1 MAIINNNSQDEPLE
15 LFDPDQCKPENA
27 KTDAQKL
34 IIFHHL
40 FSQWKLYQFKT
51 AKTLH
56 EQDPVTH
63 PPPPP
68 RPPDQHLLIEGLPG
82 TGKTFIIKT
91 IRNMTRKI
99 HKSNRAD
106 LACAPTGCAA
116 SLIDGSTTCRSF
128 SIPTGKKYKKAPEN
142 RAVTNVSQYRAAQIA
157 FASIITQNHDE
168 SSMNGRSDFAFIK
181 HRKSTVAKTKY
192 YLKKIPLL
200 TRMLMLMCY
209 QIKSCYLQMSMKGP
223 MVVFPSS
230 TLWVIRTSYHQ

>member
-1 MAIINNNSQDEPLE
+1 
-15 LFDPDQCKPENA
+15 
-27 KTDAQKL
+27 
-34 IIFHHL
+34 
-40 FSQWKLYQFKT
+40 
-51 AKTLH
+51 
-56 EQDPVTH
+56 
-63 PPPPP
+63 
-68 RPPDQHLLIEGLPG
+68 
-82 TGKTFIIKT
+82 
-91 IRNMTRKI
+91 MTRKI
-99 HKSNRAD
+99 HKSNQAD

-181 HRKSTVAKTKY
+181 HRNEEYRRKDEILPEEDS
-192 YLKKIPLL
+192 LL